1 MRGVGFGL
9 LMSMSLLASNGG
21 TVTVKGQR
29 FQAEVAH
36 TDAQKAK
43 GLMYRATFPKDAC
56 MIFLYDEDGQHSIWM
71 KNCLISLDVA
81 WVAADG
87 TVVET
92 VEGVPPCSPLRGNDC
107 PTYGGTVSSRY
118 FIEFGPGTFK
128 RLGVKRGDKVAWDLK
143 LDDGREIKG
152 GASAKAKK

>member
-1 MRGVGFGL
+1 MRGWGLGL
-9 LMSMSLLASNGG
+9 LMSMSLLAANGG
-21 TVTVKGQR
+21 TVTIKGQR
-29 FQAEVAH
+29 FQAEVAR

-43 GLMYRATFPKDAC
+43 GLMHRASLPKDVC
-56 MIFLYDEDGQHSIWM
+56 MIFLYDEDGHHSIWM

-81 WVAADG
+81 WVRADG

-92 VEGVPPCSPLRGNDC
+92 AEAVPPCSPLRGNDC

-118 FIEFGPGTFK
+118 FIEFGSGTFK
-128 RLGVKRGDKVAWDLK
+128 RLGIKKGDKVAWELK
-143 LDDGREIKG
+143 LDDGTEIKG